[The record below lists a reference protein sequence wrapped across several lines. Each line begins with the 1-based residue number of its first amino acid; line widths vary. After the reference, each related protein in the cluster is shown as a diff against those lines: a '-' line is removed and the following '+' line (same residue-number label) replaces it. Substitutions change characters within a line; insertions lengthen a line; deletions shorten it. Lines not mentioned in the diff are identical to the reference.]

1 MDELSAWRELI
12 PLVLTAAW
20 CHGPASPLLPAAFEP
35 VLMAYGRSHSP
46 VLIALVA
53 VLTSVGMESVNYLG
67 YGYLLRSRRL
77 GRVRETSAR
86 LTALFARR
94 PFLVC
99 LLVAATPL
107 PDWSARVLGAFAR
120 YPARRYLLAFA
131 LGRVPKFWLLAT
143 LGHALDPSGL
153 VLLTI
158 AAGSL
163 LLTCA
168 AMWLRRRQRSTAAA
182 GAHRPTLI
190 LSHTEAHPQGTPA
203 T

>member
-1 MDELSAWRELI
+1 MDELSSWPELI

-46 VLIALVA
+46 LLIALVA

-77 GRVRETSAR
+77 GRAREISAR

-120 YPARRYLLAFA
+120 YPVRRYLLAFA

-143 LGHALDPSGL
+143 LGHALNPSGS
-153 VLLTI
+153 VLLMI

-163 LLTCA
+163 LVTGA
-168 AMWLRRRQRSTAAA
+168 AMGLRRLR
-182 GAHRPTLI
+182 
-190 LSHTEAHPQGTPA
+190 SHTEAHPQGTA
-203 T
+203 VA

>member
-1 MDELSAWRELI
+1 MGKLSAWPELI
-12 PLVLTAAW
+12 PLVLSAAW
-20 CHGPASPLLPAAFEP
+20 CHGPASPFLPAAFEP

-46 VLIALVA
+46 LLIALVA
-53 VLTSVGMESVNYLG
+53 VLTSVGVESMNYLG

-77 GRVRETSAR
+77 SRVRETSAR

-107 PDWSARVLGAFAR
+107 PDWSVRVLGAFAR

-143 LGHALDPSGL
+143 LGHALQLSGT

-163 LLTCA
+163 LLTYA
-168 AMWLRRRQRSTAAA
+168 AMWLRRLKGSNAAA
-182 GAHRPTLI
+182 GSHRSTLI
-190 LSHTEAHPQGTPA
+190 MGHAETHP
-203 T
+203 

>member
-1 MDELSAWRELI
+1 MDELSSWTELL

-46 VLIALVA
+46 QLVALIAV
-53 VLTSVGMESVNYLG
+53 VTSVGMESVNYLG
-67 YGYLLRSRRL
+67 YSYLLRSRRL
-77 GRVRETSAR
+77 GRIRETSAR

-107 PDWSARVLGAFAR
+107 PDWSVRILGAFAR

-143 LGHALDPSGL
+143 LGHALQLSGP
-153 VLLTI
+153 VLLTL
-158 AAGSL
+158 AVGSVM
-163 LLTCA
+163 LTYGA
-168 AMWLRRRQRSTAAA
+168 TVLRRRRGSVAVTGAGPSTI
-182 GAHRPTLI
+182 TV
-190 LSHTEAHPQGTPA
+190 SHAETHLQGTPA
-203 T
+203 A

>member
-1 MDELSAWRELI
+1 VDELQSWPELI

-20 CHGPASPLLPAAFEP
+20 CHGPASPFLPAAFEP

-46 VLIALVA
+46 LLIALIA
-53 VLTSVGMESVNYLG
+53 VVTSVGVESLNYLG
-67 YGYLLRSRRL
+67 YGYLLRNHRL

-99 LLVAATPL
+99 LLVAGTPL
-107 PDWSARVLGAFAR
+107 PDWGVRVLGAFAR

-143 LGHALDPSGL
+143 LGHALQLSGS
-153 VLLTI
+153 VLLAI

-163 LLTCA
+163 LLTYA
-168 AMWLRRRQRSTAAA
+168 ALWVRRRQASVAVARS
-182 GAHRPTLI
+182 
-190 LSHTEAHPQGTPA
+190 
-203 T
+203 